1 MTGNFLSGLSDAQ
14 GSDGDD
20 GSDSLPEEIA
30 NLGSTVYNG
39 GESDRLNPSIKPKKV
54 YSEFQNCLETGLGRD
69 SLVEYISENIVG
81 LEDYGPV
88 DTIGLKCY
96 LLDMLDSD
104 RGHGEGAVLGSEVYD
119 LLEEFK
125 EEDGESDFLHVYEVV
140 VDDTSYC

>member
-14 GSDGDD
+14 GSEDDD

-30 NLGSTVYNG
+30 NLGSTGYNG
-39 GESDRLNPSIKPKKV
+39 EESDRLNPSIKPKKV
-54 YSEFQNCLETGLGRD
+54 YSEFQSGLETGLGRD
-69 SLVEYISENIVG
+69 SLVEYISENIDG

-88 DTIGLKCY
+88 DTFGLKCY

-104 RGHGEGAVLGSEVYD
+104 RGHGEGELLGSEVYG

-125 EEDGESDFLHVYEVV
+125 EEDGEPGFLQGFEV
-140 VDDTSYC
+140 DQDYRC